1 LSGVAR
7 AGRILFWIYLVLLF
21 IVTMS
26 EGSFLRG
33 NIIYPVGFHRWMTA
47 LYVLVCAAWFEGAL
61 RYYFSGR
68 AELEVNRRE
77 AHRNRWIVLI
87 VLALA
92 IGLGWYVATENR
104 WAPWAFLAC
113 GLYWAVRYVQLRR
126 GRPRGYWGKPF
137 GTGLG
142 VQIPLAACI
151 ITFGY
156 WMFVLVNYHLVEMA
170 DDWLGRARG
179 TYAGMLVDRGE
190 AGGLLDLGTCPSVI
204 VRIERGGRAERH
216 QICSNRIGLSP
227 GLGAGQPVLV
237 SGRHGIFGFAVDQIA
252 AAPPGGP
259 GAPR

>member
-1 LSGVAR
+1 VAQ
-7 AGRILFWIYLVLLF
+7 AGRVLFWTYLVLFLPVM
-21 IVTMS
+21 IT
-26 EGSFLRG
+26 EGSLLRG
-33 NIIYPVGFHRWMTA
+33 NIVYPVGFHRWMTA

-68 AELEVNRRE
+68 AEREVSLRE
-77 AHRNRWIVLI
+77 ARRSLWIVPI
-87 VLALA
+87 TLALA

-113 GLYWAVRYVQLRR
+113 GLYWAVRYVRLRR
-126 GRPRGYWGKPF
+126 GRPRGYWGRPF

-170 DDWLGRARG
+170 DDWFG
-179 TYAGMLVDRGE
+179 TAQGAYAGVLVGRGE

-204 VRIERGGRAERH
+204 VRIERGGRSERH
-216 QICSNRIGLSP
+216 QICSSRIGIASKLD
-227 GLGAGQPVLV
+227 AGQPVLV
-237 SGRHGIFGFAVDQIA
+237 SGRHGIFGFAVDRIEA
-252 AAPPGGP
+252 ALPAGGA